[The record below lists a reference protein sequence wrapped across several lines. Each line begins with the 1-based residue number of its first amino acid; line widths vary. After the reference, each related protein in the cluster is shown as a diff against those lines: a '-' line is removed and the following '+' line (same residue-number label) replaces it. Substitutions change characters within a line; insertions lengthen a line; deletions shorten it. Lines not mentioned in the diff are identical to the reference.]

1 MKRVAL
7 LSVIFGIAALVVA
20 PAVQARVM
28 SDDSAGGNAVVLQS
42 DRIDGYGTSQ
52 PVPIRTDVLG
62 GDGRPSDVVTWLDS
76 ELGKNPV
83 TPTTTPIS
91 SSDESFPWD
100 ATLVAATL
108 AGAMLLTFASLAVTR
123 RRHRLSF

>member
-1 MKRVAL
+1 MNRVAL
-7 LSVIFGIAALVVA
+7 FSVIFGIAALVVA

-52 PVPIRTDVLG
+52 PVPLRPDILG
-62 GDGRPSDVVTWLDS
+62 GNGQPSDVVTWLDS
-76 ELGKNPV
+76 QLAKDRV
-83 TPTTTPIS
+83 SPTVAPIS
-91 SSDESFPWD
+91 SPDESFPWD
-100 ATLVAATL
+100 TTLVAATV